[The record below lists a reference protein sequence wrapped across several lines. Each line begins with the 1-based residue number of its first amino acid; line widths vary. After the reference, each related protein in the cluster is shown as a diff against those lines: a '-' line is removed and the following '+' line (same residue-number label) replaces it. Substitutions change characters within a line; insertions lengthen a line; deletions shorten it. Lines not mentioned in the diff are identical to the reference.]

1 MTARRTAIIVNPRS
15 GNGRTER
22 QWPGIERKLTHALG
36 PVTSQLTKMPNHA
49 TVLTR
54 NALNEGY
61 DLIIAVGGD
70 GTLNEVVNGF
80 FHNGVAINP
89 KACLGLIPA
98 ATGGDFRRTFHIP
111 HNVDQAIARLKNA
124 KKRRIDLGRMTF
136 QNHEGVETTQYF
148 ANSASL
154 GLSGIVARAVNESHG
169 TRLWGGR
176 MAFFWYSLRHALVYK
191 NTAVRIVIDDGAP
204 QTLIINT
211 ICLCNGQYTG
221 GGMRMAPNAQPHDGY
236 FDVVILGDLTKWEIL
251 SNILRI
257 YRGTHVNHRKV
268 TIHRARTVSA
278 EYATSN
284 RTNNILLEMDG
295 ETPGHLPARFDIVAN
310 ALTFIC

>member
-15 GNGRTER
+15 GNGRTAR
-22 QWPGIERKLTHALG
+22 QWPHIERKLTHALG
-36 PVTSQLTKMPNHA
+36 PVTSKLTETPNHA
-49 TVLTR
+49 TALTR

-61 DLIIAVGGD
+61 DLIVAVGGD

-80 FHNGVAINP
+80 FHNGVAINT

-111 HNVDQAIARLKNA
+111 RNVDQAIARLKNA
-124 KKRRIDLGRMTF
+124 TERRIDLGRMTF
-136 QNHEGVETTQYF
+136 QDHDGVETTQYF

-154 GLSGIVARAVNESHG
+154 GLGGIVARAVNDSHAAKFV
-169 TRLWGGR
+169 GGR
-176 MAFFWYSLRHALVYK
+176 MAFFWHSLRHALVYK
-191 NTAVRIVIDDGAP
+191 NTAVRLVIDHGSP
-204 QTLIINT
+204 QTLVINT

-221 GGMRMAPNAQPHDGY
+221 GGMRMAPNAQPNDGY
-236 FDVVILGDLTKWEIL
+236 FDVVILGDLTKWEVL

-268 TIHRARTVSA
+268 TVRRARMVSA
-278 EYATSN
+278 EYATSD

-295 ETPGHLPARFDIVAN
+295 ETPGHLPARFDIVPN
-310 ALTFIC
+310 ALTLLC